1 LSKILLVTPH
11 QSHFSGILAT
21 IEASGAQVIWAASG
35 AEALEQV
42 RLQSVDLVLADE
54 ALGDMTGLA
63 LVEKIVAINAL
74 INCALVSSLSEKAYH
89 DASEGLGILMRMPPS
104 SQKEDGERLMAH
116 FNQILGFTK

>member
-1 LSKILLVTPH
+1 MSKILLVTPH